1 MKKLA
6 FEYGSGLMEALLP
19 DNTDVFIPGETVAD
33 PPVLADIPGATLAAI
48 RNPIGMPPI
57 SRIGQEGRQ
66 GRHRVPGPGQGRHPG
81 RRAPQGVDPAGA
93 RRTLRGRGGE
103 EGHPPGVLERPAPQE
118 HPGRDQGPARRRP
131 FQRFLVEPPDHQPR
145 LRGLRQPGGSRPGR
159 HGQPGDHEQGGPRR
173 RLRRH
178 DRPHAWQPLRRL
190 LRRLQTLRHRDH
202 PLAQHRVPPCSPRHA
217 PRATSPR
224 CPTTA

>member
-66 GRHRVPGPGQGRHPG
+66 GRHRVPGPGQGGRPG
-81 RRAPQGVDPAGA
+81 RRAPQGIDPAGS
-93 RRTLRGRGGE
+93 RRTLRGGGGE

-131 FQRFLVEPPDHQPR
+131 FQRFLVESPDHQPR
-145 LRGLRQPGGSRPGR
+145 LRGLRQPGGPRPGR

-178 DRPHAWQPLRRL
+178 DRPHARQPLRRL
-190 LRRLQTLRHRDH
+190 LRRLTNT
-202 PLAQHRVPPCSPRHA
+202 VPPGSPTGAASR
-217 PRATSPR
+217 PTMFPTSCTGATSPR